1 MQSSAKCL
9 LTPKYH
15 SVELSKLNAYM
26 SVSVAY
32 LPRAVP

>member
-26 SVSVAY
+26 SVAY
-32 LPRAVP
+32 LPQAVP